1 MDKCHVAMCLF
12 LEEDI
17 NYLWL
22 LENPIVG
29 RVPIRFFKW
38 SPMFSLEAE
47 SLVAPIWISI
57 EKLPIFLF
65 DKEALF
71 EIAKLLGKP
80 RKIDGYT
87 ANKSKLNQANILV
100 EIDVS
105 KPLPGHLWIN
115 VAGVGTAVRLFYNKI
130 LA

>member
-1 MDKCHVAMCLF
+1 MLLCVCSWKKTLIICGCLR
-12 LEEDI
+12 I
-17 NYLWL
+17 RLWVGCLSDFSNGLQCSHLRQNL
-22 LENPIVG
+22 LLLQ
-29 RVPIRFFKW
+29 R
-38 SPMFSLEAE
+38 SDL
-47 SLVAPIWISI
+47 
-57 EKLPIFLF
+57 